1 MRALCRVAPVTVA
14 VHERGL
20 EIAARYGFAVY
31 DAMIWAAALSVGCT
45 TLYSADM
52 QAARRSKARR
62 FTIPSADHLKQCCK
76 RVLKWDRPRCR
87 KVRLFFV
94 TVENRSTMALVR
106 LKRKGQ
112 MTIPA
117 EIRERLQLRDGDLL
131 EVTAAGRTIVLV
143 PKMVVDRAASG
154 AGEPDDEPLVLPLKP
169 R

>member
-1 MRALCRVAPVTVA
+1 
-14 VHERGL
+14 
-20 EIAARYGFAVY
+20 
-31 DAMIWAAALSVGCT
+31 
-45 TLYSADM
+45 
-52 QAARRSKARR
+52 
-62 FTIPSADHLKQCCK
+62 
-76 RVLKWDRPRCR
+76 
-87 KVRLFFV
+87 
-94 TVENRSTMALVR
+94 MALVR

-143 PKMVVDRAASG
+143 PKMVVDRAAFG